1 VKLPNEKAYASGA
14 TGHWLNSDPEQ
25 EGSQIGTSLDGWNR
39 NRRRAGEYIAA
50 SLGLGRKDACMKG
63 VAIADGRNLLSLNHD
78 KQQHTIVGRTY
89 F

>member
-1 VKLPNEKAYASGA
+1 
-14 TGHWLNSDPEQ
+14 
-25 EGSQIGTSLDGWNR
+25 
-39 NRRRAGEYIAA
+39 
-50 SLGLGRKDACMKG
+50 MKG